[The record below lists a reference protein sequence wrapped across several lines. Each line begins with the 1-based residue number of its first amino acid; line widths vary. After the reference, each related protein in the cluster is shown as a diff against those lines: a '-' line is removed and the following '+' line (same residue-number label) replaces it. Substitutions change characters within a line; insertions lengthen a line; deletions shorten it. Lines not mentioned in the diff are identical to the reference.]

1 MHIER
6 EPVQGHPLGD
16 PHPHRTNLGPFWV
29 SVIFNPHP
37 GGLIVPKTFD
47 PKFSQR
53 VDDGLLHACKPR
65 PKRLRST
72 IGHATSCP
80 GPCQVTSPP
89 RSVRSRSTPMDAK
102 CSGEASRLV
111 SAPARLET
119 VITAGSC
126 SNNSS
131 RWGAGDCSLPATTS
145 AWCFRCRASASRY
158 RTRPKSIVSSVQSSA
173 MALQDTLP
181 GCDHLP
187 YFGQRLFGQRE
198 PA

>member
-1 MHIER
+1 MTHLETRTPIA
-6 EPVQGHPLGD
+6 QILAPLGSRSSLTHT
-16 PHPHRTNLGPFWV
+16 PVASSSRKPSIPNSSSMSMTACSIRR
-29 SVIFNPHP
+29 I
-37 GGLIVPKTFD
+37 
-47 PKFSQR
+47 
-53 VDDGLLHACKPR
+53 HACKPR
-65 PKRLRST
+65 PNRFRST
-72 IGHATSCP
+72 IGQATNCP
-80 GPCQVTSPP
+80 GPCHVTSPP

-111 SAPARLET
+111 SAPARLDT

-126 SNNSS
+126 SNKSS

-145 AWCFRCRASASRY
+145 AWCSRCRASASRY

-173 MALQDTLP
+173 MELQDTLP

-187 YFGQRLFGQRE
+187 HLCQRLFGQRE